1 MGTPFAR
8 WVEARALEIRH
19 LSGSDACSPL
29 DPFSVAEHFRMSVIS
44 PRDIPGIPEEAMQ
57 VLLHIGWRCWS
68 GIAITKAGGKV
79 IVVLNPRHS
88 EERRRATLME
98 EVSHIHLRHRPALL
112 DGRFRDQ
119 VIRIYRT
126 SEEKQAFAVAAAA
139 LIPYGALSHLAGGA
153 ADASEV
159 ARLYGV
165 SPDLLA
171 YRIRVCGLWSESP
184 LVDSL
189 RPNVKTP
196 SSEFQIRVANGVGSD
211 ITVCPQPEL
220 PFGGQKSQPNPSSL
234 F

>member
-1 MGTPFAR
+1 
-8 WVEARALEIRH
+8 
-19 LSGSDACSPL
+19 
-29 DPFSVAEHFRMSVIS
+29 
-44 PRDIPGIPEEAMQ
+44 
-57 VLLHIGWRCWS
+57 
-68 GIAITKAGGKV
+68 
-79 IVVLNPRHS
+79 
-88 EERRRATLME
+88 ME

-211 ITVCPQPEL
+211 INQNSPSAGKKVNPIL
-220 PFGGQKSQPNPSSL
+220 PLYFEPVAVRPPSGPL
-234 F
+234 